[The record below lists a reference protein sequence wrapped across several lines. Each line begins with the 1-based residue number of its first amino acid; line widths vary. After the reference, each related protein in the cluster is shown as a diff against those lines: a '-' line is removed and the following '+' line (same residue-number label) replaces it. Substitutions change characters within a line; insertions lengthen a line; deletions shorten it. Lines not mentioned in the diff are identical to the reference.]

1 MVVVKSEIDSK
12 IKLIQEWIKENK
24 HLPQKIGKITGS
36 KYILISVCCLFLFI
50 FLITFEKNDK

>member
-36 KYILISVCCLFLFI
+36 KLLS
-50 FLITFEKNDK
+50 TS